1 MRLRH
6 RIGAAGLV
14 VAGAALLLGSGSLA
28 AAVTPPAAA
37 GPEALRGCHTF
48 AAQGDAEEYFLEHGG
63 TPERNVAK
71 MDGDHDGVACEGLG
85 APYVGYATIGY
96 NRRKHFLYGT
106 ATMPPGASPAP
117 AEPPCLVGDR
127 KGTEGPRR
135 LRVYRVTP
143 GGDKR
148 VFGKPIGAEAK
159 SASDRLLWKQDLARI
174 EPGVYYAEFLEP
186 IRLTPY
192 GRSECPPFSSA
203 PTRLPASRP

>member
-1 MRLRH
+1 MRRRLR
-6 RIGAAGLV
+6 IGVAGLA
-14 VAGAALLLGSGSLA
+14 VAGAGLLLGSAPLA
-28 AAVTPPAAA
+28 GAAEAAPA
-37 GPEALRGCHTF
+37 GPGPQQGCHSF
-48 AAQGDAEEYFLEHGG
+48 KAQGDAEAYFLEHGG
-63 TPERNVAK
+63 SPARNVAQ

-106 ATMPPGASPAP
+106 ATMPPGASPVP

-127 KGTEGPRR
+127 KGPEGPRR

-143 GGDKR
+143 GGDER
-148 VFGKPIGAEAK
+148 VFSQAIGAEAK
-159 SASDRLLWKQDLARI
+159 PASDRLLWKQDLARI

-192 GRSECPPFSSA
+192 GRSECPGFSSA
-203 PTRLPASRP
+203 PTRLPARR

>member
-1 MRLRH
+1 V
-6 RIGAAGLV
+6 GLV
-14 VAGAALLLGSGSLA
+14 VAGVALALASGGLA
-28 AAVTPPAAA
+28 GAVPAPVANA
-37 GPEALRGCHTF
+37 GTGPAPSCHGF
-48 AAQGDAEEYFLEHGG
+48 RSQGDAEEYFLEGGG
-63 TPERNVAK
+63 TPRRNVAN

-106 ATMPPGASPAP
+106 ATMPRGASPPP

-127 KGTEGPRR
+127 KGPEGARR

-143 GGDKR
+143 GGDER
-148 VFGKPIGAEAK
+148 VFSKPIGAEAK
-159 SASDRLLWKQDLARI
+159 PASDRLLWKQDLATI

-192 GRSECPPFSSA
+192 GRSECPGFSSA
-203 PTRLPASRP
+203 PTRLPKR